1 MLVTSV
7 KTRALTLDEIREK
20 GIVLDSDDYL
30 GFEFTLGLKL
40 ESQPVT
46 LSFPVVFD
54 RQGVPIPDPL
64 TPPPAPARQGV
75 PMPTMVPL
83 LLDAF
88 ADGGGPRRR
97 RRSQR
102 IPITLPNGEP
112 VRIPAVLVIP
122 GNVGYLKQFF
132 SAQLF
137 VANGAPGRLGP
148 HRQERHGHDP
158 PAAGA
163 DHELGT
169 DDDPLALARD
179 RARVPSRRPCP
190 SWASGPTASPAPRT
204 TSPASPPASRARP
217 SS

>member
-1 MLVTSV
+1 MTVEVIEQVLVTSV
-7 KTRALTLDEIREK
+7 QTRALTLDEIRAK

-75 PMPTMVPL
+75 PMPTIVPL

-88 ADGGGPRRR
+88 AEG
-97 RRSQR
+97 RSPATEVGRGSRSRFQ
-102 IPITLPNGEP
+102 TAQP

-137 VANGAPGRLGP
+137 VANGAPVGSGLTVKNVTGTVKL
-148 HRQERHGHDP
+148 P
-158 PAAGA
+158 PGA

-169 DDDPLALARD
+169 DDDPLALPET
-179 RARVPSRRPCP
+179 VHGPQPSTLPVLGVKNPLLGSPCC
-190 SWASGPTASPAPRT
+190 ASPR
-204 TSPASPPASRARP
+204 R
-217 SS
+217 